1 MRNLIVAVDPGGTTG
16 FSFVEYSDEIGGL
29 ATEPQGGQLTPQ
41 EFCVWL
47 EGLTMQWGSLLHLVV
62 ERFTISNRTLKVSRA
77 GSYDALEVI
86 GVCRYLSLRDCKRDL
101 EMSQPSTV
109 MSLFPDK
116 WLKERGWYI
125 PGKGHANDSL
135 RHLARACARRHLI
148 KVLAVP
154 EEG

>member
-16 FSFVEYSDEIGGL
+16 FSFVEYDDDDMVLTTDPVG
-29 ATEPQGGQLTPQ
+29 AQLEPQ
-41 EFCVWL
+41 EFTGWL
-47 EGLTMQWGSLLHLVV
+47 EEQTKSWGFLLHLVV

-86 GVCRYLSLRDCKRDL
+86 GNCRYLSKRDCGRDL